1 MQQVEAAGIAE
12 SLDLLEQMQ
21 DRDRGVLLT
30 ALAQMIAVG
39 VDEGGPIARRPDQV
53 VGFGDSGVA
62 LDGVQREVEPAGA
75 FEQADAFVEQGVDV
89 VPPFAGGGGLWP
101 VGRLVL
107 TVSRGSTRTA

>member
-1 MQQVEAAGIAE
+1 
-12 SLDLLEQMQ
+12 MQ